1 MTLYL
6 EKPTLATPANSILQR
21 HNATWQDYVA
31 IRDNEAIDWQKIS
44 FHQGWLWVDMG
55 KEGPNHA
62 AFSDLM
68 TAIFFVWVFLHPEF
82 VLQSLGRCVI
92 ENPETHACAPDLV
105 LYKGDNIPKWQPGEP
120 RRIDLRRHRLP
131 DLVGEIAD
139 TTLSLD
145 LDEQKQLY
153 ASLGIPEYWVVDV
166 KGMRIFAFA
175 LTQLGHYE
183 AIEESQVLT
192 GLAIALLEQTLERL
206 TSETNTAA
214 ASWLIQQLQNPP
226 QQKDSVGESEHHE
239 ENPEESNG

>member
-1 MTLYL
+1 MTLSL
-6 EKPTLATPANSILQR
+6 EKLTHPNSIFQR

-31 IRDNEAIDWQKIS
+31 IRDNRAIDWRKIS

-62 AFSDLM
+62 SFSDLM

-82 VLQSLGRCVI
+82 ILQSYGRCLI
-92 ENPETHACAPDLV
+92 ERPDTHACAPDLV
-105 LYKGDNIPKWQPGEP
+105 LYKGDNIPRWQPGEP
-120 RRIDLRRHRLP
+120 RRIELRRHRLP

-153 ASLGIPEYWVVDV
+153 ASLNIPEYWVVDV
-166 KGMRIFAFA
+166 KGLRIFAFG
-175 LTQLGHYE
+175 LTASGRYE
-183 AIEESQVLT
+183 SIEESQVLT
-192 GLAIALLEQTLERL
+192 GLPIALLEQALGRL
-206 TSETNTAA
+206 TTETNTAA

-226 QQKDSVGESEHHE
+226 EPTDGTAESEPNE
-239 ENPEESNG
+239 ENDAQ